1 MKNEGKGKGA
11 QFNASTQ
18 RNVATPTNN
27 FELTSIKAFTHEKPL
42 EITPERL
49 RAVTRDGRDV
59 FYTALTE
66 VAIRRGM
73 LIVKEAHA

>member
-1 MKNEGKGKGA
+1 MKNEEKGQGKHL
-11 QFNASTQ
+11 NVTTQ
-18 RNVATPTNN
+18 RNAASATNN
-27 FELTSIKAFTHEKPL
+27 FEPASIKAFTHEKPL

-66 VAIRRGM
+66 VAIRRGK
-73 LIVKEAHA
+73 LIVKEAQA

>member
-1 MKNEGKGKGA
+1 MKKECKGQGT
-11 QFNASTQ
+11 QINVTTQ
-18 RNVATPTNN
+18 RNAASATNN

>member
-1 MKNEGKGKGA
+1 MKNDGKGQGA

-18 RNVATPTNN
+18 RNVTTATNN
-27 FELTSIKAFTHEKPL
+27 FEPASIKAFTREKPL

-66 VAIRRGM
+66 VAIRRGK
-73 LIVKEAHA
+73 LIVKEAQA